1 MKSMKLKVNNDGARG
16 SSALE
21 IARPALGGGAEA
33 GECGGRWEASQIRST
48 DGGDKKEIRNPKSEI
63 RNPCGGGIYAAIAT
77 LARVAQGMTLAPP
90 AGLLAAWF
98 AVGALFVTKV
108 AYSGAGKLR
117 ERYSEDRIGAVRK

>member
-1 MKSMKLKVNNDGARG
+1 MKSMKMKVNNEEGRE

-21 IARPALGGGAEA
+21 MVSPARGRAEA